1 MAAPPYAW
9 SWFDRFCLW
18 YPPGWLILF
27 NRHWQHYHA
36 DPDGWI
42 WPEYLLFLVPGGFY
56 LALLLRWLRLGC
68 RPPRLT
74 SGTFDPGY
82 QAAFRDEILAVISKH
97 HFRAELHQIDHLPA
111 QGPLIVTMNHAGMCF
126 PWDFL
131 CLGTLLG
138 QARGWTVQP
147 LADVSLFQ
155 HPWMR
160 WWLPPA
166 WSQALGGVQAQAE
179 HFADA
184 LANRPVLLY
193 APEGLRGPRKGWRQR
208 YRLQRF
214 HPSFIRL
221 SERYRIP
228 ILPVIC
234 WGNESLHPWTWNF
247 EALAK
252 RLRLPFLPLSPLMLI
267 FLFFPSMGV
276 WAMPT
281 KLSYFIQELHQP
293 WLESPPPRSEPRR
306 SSHQAAVHLRDQVQ
320 NRLDHLLKEAGDRGS
335 LPEPAR
341 SRQEP

>member
-42 WPEYLLFLVPGGFY
+42 WPEYLLFLLPGGFY

-74 SGTFDPGY
+74 NSTFDSEY
-82 QAAFRDEILAVISKH
+82 QAAFRDEILEVIAKH
-97 HFRAELHQIDHLPA
+97 HFRAELHQFDHLPA

-179 HFADA
+179 RFADA
-184 LANRPVLLY
+184 LASRPVLLY

-208 YRLQRF
+208 YRLQPF

-221 SERYRIP
+221 GKRYRIP

-234 WGNESLHPWTWNF
+234 WGNESLHPWAWHF
-247 EALAK
+247 QALAK

-267 FLFFPSMGV
+267 FLLFPSMGV
-276 WAMPT
+276 WAMPA

-293 WLESPPPRSEPRR
+293 WLESPSSHSEPRQF
-306 SSHQAAVHLRDQVQ
+306 SQEAAAHLRAQVQ
-320 NRLDHLLKEAGDRGS
+320 KALDRLIQEAGDRDRF
-335 LPEPAR
+335 PEPGN
-341 SRQEP
+341 SGQEH